1 MKRSMIRLLQVKS
14 EILKNKRRM
23 FVYLP
28 PGWEELSTG
37 DLPVMV
43 MHDGQNVF
51 ADVCHEVPWQWDV
64 DRVAD
69 SLWRRG
75 RAPRCLIVGLANTD
89 RRADEYTMSR
99 SARFGCG
106 GKADRYLDF
115 IAHEVLPWVRR
126 EFPVSPLR
134 QDTILAGSSLGGLV
148 TLYAACTRS
157 ADFGRFVA
165 TSPSLWWDEF
175 RIFRV
180 LEHCRLDPELVTLWV
195 DIGRRE
201 MAKVQAGGMVHRP
214 IRAYRLLDAML
225 QAKGF
230 RKGDNYFYF
239 EEKKGRHDERS
250 WHRRMRRAL
259 PFVLNAVPPSAR
271 ALERHVQG
279 RHAVAVP
286 EARAMVAS
294 SEARGAEER
303 CRDEFRIS

>member
-1 MKRSMIRLLQVKS
+1 MIRLLTIKS

-28 PGWEELSTG
+28 PGWDELSSG

-51 ADVCHEVPWQWDV
+51 ADVCHEVPWQWEV
-64 DRVAD
+64 DRVANR
-69 SLWRRG
+69 LYAKG
-75 RAPRCLIVGLANTD
+75 RAPRCLIVGLANTES
-89 RRADEYTMSR
+89 RADEYTMSR
-99 SARFGCG
+99 SRRFGCG

-115 IAHEVLPWVRR
+115 IAEEVLPWVRSN
-126 EFPVSPLR
+126 FPVSPLR

-148 TLYAACTRS
+148 TLYAACTRT

-180 LEHCRLDPELVTLWV
+180 LEHCRLDPGLVTLWV

-214 IRAYRLLDAML
+214 IRAYRLLDRLL
-225 QAKGF
+225 QEKGF
-230 RKGDNYFYF
+230 RLGENYAYY

-250 WHRRMRRAL
+250 WGRRMRRAL
-259 PFVLNAVPPSAR
+259 PFILKTAPPCSR
-271 ALERHVQG
+271 SLLERIGG
-279 RHAVAVP
+279 RS
-286 EARAMVAS
+286 EGVAS
-294 SEARGAEER
+294 SSETREDVVR
-303 CRDEFRIS
+303 SEFRFP